1 MNRKQR
7 ILAVITAVAIVVGGG
22 VAYATWT
29 ATGSGSGAAKATTSA
44 ALTVSAGTTTADLYP
59 GFTQGDVFMTVS
71 NPNPYPVNITSLTP
85 GAITTSAP
93 GCVASNITVA
103 TPTGLSIPVAANA
116 TNVAVTV
123 PNIVT
128 MILAAPDACQGVTFT
143 IAVTL
148 TGTQA

>member
-1 MNRKQR
+1 MNRKHR
-7 ILAVITAVAIVVGGG
+7 IFAVLTAVAIVVGGG
-22 VAYATWT
+22 VAYASWT
-29 ATGSGSGAAKATTSA
+29 ATGAGSGAAKATTSA

-59 GFTQGDVFMTVS
+59 GFTQGDVFMTVT
-71 NPNPYPVNITSLTP
+71 NPNPFPVNITSLTP

-148 TGTQA
+148 TGTQV

>member
-1 MNRKQR
+1 MNRKHR
-7 ILAVITAVAIVVGGG
+7 ILAALTAVAIVVGGG

-29 ATGSGSGAAKATTSA
+29 ASGVGSGAAKAATST

-93 GCVASNITVA
+93 GCLATNITVA
-103 TPTGLSIPVAANA
+103 TPTGLAIPVAANA

-128 MILAAPDACQGVTFT
+128 MIAAAPDACQGVTFT

-148 TGTQA
+148 AGTQV